1 MEARNR
7 GFTIIELMLAMAF
20 LSMLLMAI
28 AVATIHIAKLYDRG
42 MAMRTVNQSGRDL
55 VASIKRDARSFG
67 SLTEYMVDPASDTNS
82 LGRLCLGTVS
92 YLWNDPDRLRAGN
105 GVRYKTSGGAML
117 DQIVMA
123 RVSDVGGSYCR
134 KNALGNYNSNVFNDQ
149 ATELLKSSDH
159 DLAVH
164 DFKFD
169 DNFLSAAGRNQLY
182 RITFTLGT
190 NQEGTIDSSLSCK
203 PPGDIDSNFNFCA
216 VNNFELMVSVG

>member
-1 MEARNR
+1 MAAKDR

-28 AVATIHIAKLYDRG
+28 AIATIHIAKLYDRG
-42 MAMRTVNQSGRDL
+42 MTIRTVNQSGRDL
-55 VASIKRDARSFG
+55 VASITRDARSFG
-67 SLTEYMVDPASDTNS
+67 SLTEHIVEPASDTNN

-92 YLWNDPDRLRAGN
+92 YLWNQPDRLRAGT
-105 GVRYKTSGGAML
+105 GVRYKTSGGAPL

-134 KNALGNYNSNVFNDQ
+134 HNAFGQYSADVYRDQ

-169 DNFLSAAGRNQLY
+169 GVFLSAAGRNRLY

-190 NQEGTIDSSLSCK
+190 NQEGTIDSSLGCK
-203 PPGDIDSNFNFCA
+203 PPGDIESNFDFCA